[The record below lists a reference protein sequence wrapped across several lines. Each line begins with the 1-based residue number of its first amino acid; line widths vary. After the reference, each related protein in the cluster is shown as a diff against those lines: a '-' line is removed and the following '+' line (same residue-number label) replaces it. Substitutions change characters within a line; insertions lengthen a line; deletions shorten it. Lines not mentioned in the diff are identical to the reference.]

1 LERLE
6 AQMKLGE
13 LAKRLGLELRGKPET
28 EITGPAPIDSAGA
41 GTITFVGDPKYAAY
55 LEKIEAACVIVKR
68 EMAASVQGDK
78 LISENPYVDFSRAME
93 VFFPPYRPEAV
104 IDESA
109 RIAADARIEEGASIG
124 ANSVIGRGVRIGK
137 RAVIYPNVTIYPEV
151 TIGDDFQCHSGVS
164 IRERISIGS
173 GVTIHNGAVVG
184 ADGFGYVMQP
194 TGYLKI
200 PQTGGVVIEDDVEIG
215 ANATI
220 DRAAM
225 GVTII
230 RRGSKLDNLVHIGH
244 NCDIGEHGSLSAQ
257 TGISGS
263 VKIGE
268 WCVMGGQVGSA
279 GHLTIGRRVRVAA
292 QSGIPNDVPDDA
304 TIGGYPAIEIRKWR
318 RLVAAAPRLPEILKR
333 LRAVEAKVGLR

>member
-1 LERLE
+1 
-6 AQMKLGE
+6 MKVGE
-13 LAKRLGLELRGKPET
+13 LAKRLGLELRGDPQA
-28 EITGPAPIDSAGA
+28 EIAGPAPIESAGP
-41 GTITFVGDPKYAAY
+41 GTITFVGDAKYAAY

-68 EMAASVQGDK
+68 EMAGSVRGNA
-78 LISENPYVDFSRAME
+78 LISANPYVDFSRAME

-104 IDESA
+104 IDRSA
-109 RIAADARIEEGASIG
+109 TIAPDAEIGAGTSIG
-124 ANSVIGRGVRIGK
+124 ANTVIGRGVKIGE

-164 IRERISIGS
+164 IRERTTIGA
-173 GVTIHNGAVVG
+173 GVMVHNGAVIG

-194 TGYLKI
+194 GGYLKI
-200 PQTGGVVIEDDVEIG
+200 PQTGIVVIEDEVEIG

-225 GVTII
+225 GITII
-230 RRGSKLDNLVHIGH
+230 RRGTKLDNLVHIGH

-304 TIGGYPAIEIRKWR
+304 TIGGYPAIEMRKWR

-333 LRAVEAKVGLR
+333 LRAVEAKIGLR